1 MKHTPNSFSKSHGP
15 MSLVR
20 ILRRDGLLI
29 GLVRRDGSQ
38 RAAHVR
44 VENLE
49 SVDIAGIDPSEPK
62 QTLAFDCSTRG
73 KLDPASRLTL
83 HVAHP

>member
-1 MKHTPNSFSKSHGP
+1 

-20 ILRRDGLLI
+20 ILRRDGLLVR
-29 GLVRRDGSQ
+29 LVRRDGSQ

-62 QTLAFDCSTRG
+62 QTLAFD
-73 KLDPASRLTL
+73 
-83 HVAHP
+83 